1 VDAIEAMELFLS
13 KIEPYDPHPGVATA
27 AIEMRVGRARGSF
40 LLSDRAAKALVEVLA
55 RYSDPDDCG
64 ACPNCGHPLGR
75 DLRCRDCGWVDGIFG
90 EAVASHAADVRRR
103 FAEEVR
109 NRQLR

>member
-1 VDAIEAMELFLS
+1 MDAIEAMELFLS

-40 LLSDRAAKALVEVLA
+40 RLTDRAAKALVEVLA

-64 ACPNCGHPLGR
+64 TCPKCGRPLAA
-75 DLRCRDCGWVDGIFG
+75 DLRCHQCGWVDGVFG
-90 EAVASHAADVRRR
+90 ETIASHAAEVRRR

>member
-1 VDAIEAMELFLS
+1 MDAIEAMELFLS
-13 KIEPYDPHPGVATA
+13 KIEPSDPHPDVATA

-40 LLSDRAAKALVEVLA
+40 RLSDHAAKALVEALA
-55 RYSDPDDCG
+55 RYGGPD
-64 ACPNCGHPLGR
+64 
-75 DLRCRDCGWVDGIFG
+75 
-90 EAVASHAADVRRR
+90 EHAGQAAEVRRR